1 MNTTIDQE
9 NTLRELFADLVSTQ
23 GFSTKEED
31 ALFEKI
37 EATITLTVAA
47 ELFTSLDE
55 ETRENIDEKAFSDY
69 KSMFEYLSAH
79 TPKEY
84 FSEVVASVTESVL
97 AEFLHNLK

>member
-1 MNTTIDQE
+1 MDTAIEQE
-9 NTLRELFADLVSTQ
+9 NVLRDLFSQLVADQ
-23 GFSTKEED
+23 GFSISAENE
-31 ALFEKI
+31 LFEKI

-47 ELFTSLDE
+47 ELFTTLDE
-55 ETRENIDEKAFSDY
+55 ETRSNIDENAFSDY
-69 KSMFEYLSAH
+69 KAMFEYLNAH

>member
-9 NTLRELFADLVSTQ
+9 NILRDLFSQLVVDQ
-23 GFSTKEED
+23 GFSISEENE
-31 ALFEKI
+31 LFEKI
-37 EATITLTVAA
+37 ESTIILTVAA

-55 ETRENIDEKAFSDY
+55 EARENIDESNFSNY
-69 KSMFEYLSAH
+69 KSMFEYLANH